1 MKEESLLL
9 LSDLQKLINQVVL
22 IDYTIII
29 LGGIGMDTVMS
40 HDYRL
45 LMGKISMDL
54 SFAEKFFNS
63 AETVLADYSITADE
77 KLKLLGLSA
86 EKFQAYRKAIDLK
99 TCDCDS
105 CCNGGEA
112 KGNCSECFASCCQ

>member
-1 MKEESLLL
+1 
-9 LSDLQKLINQVVL
+9 
-22 IDYTIII
+22 
-29 LGGIGMDTVMS
+29 MDTVMS

-86 EKFQAYRKAIDLK
+86 EKFQA
-99 TCDCDS
+99 
-105 CCNGGEA
+105 
-112 KGNCSECFASCCQ
+112 

>member
-1 MKEESLLL
+1 MLWICR
-9 LSDLQKLINQVVL
+9 INIKQQ
-22 IDYTIII
+22 IE
-29 LGGIGMDTVMS
+29 GGIIMDAVMS

-77 KLKLLGLSA
+77 KSKLLGLSA
-86 EKFQAYRKAIDLK
+86 ERFQAYRKAIDLK

-112 KGNCSECFASCCQ
+112 KKV

>member
-1 MKEESLLL
+1 
-9 LSDLQKLINQVVL
+9 
-22 IDYTIII
+22 
-29 LGGIGMDTVMS
+29 MDAIMS
-40 HDYRL
+40 RDYRL

-54 SFAEKFFNS
+54 SFAEKFFES
-63 AETVLADYSITADE
+63 AESVLAGYSITEEE
-77 KLKLLGLSA
+77 KSKLMGLSA
-86 EKFQAYRKAIDLK
+86 ERFNAYRKAIDLK

>member
-1 MKEESLLL
+1 
-9 LSDLQKLINQVVL
+9 
-22 IDYTIII
+22 
-29 LGGIGMDTVMS
+29 MDTVMS

-54 SFAEKFFNS
+54 SF
-63 AETVLADYSITADE
+63 
-77 KLKLLGLSA
+77 A

-112 KGNCSECFASCCQ
+112 KGNCSECFASCCQQYIKSKEVMEREVAIMQAPFLLCTPWVYSNGCKF

>member
-1 MKEESLLL
+1 
-9 LSDLQKLINQVVL
+9 
-22 IDYTIII
+22 
-29 LGGIGMDTVMS
+29 MDTVMS

-105 CCNGGEA
+105 CCNGGGS

>member
-1 MKEESLLL
+1 M
-9 LSDLQKLINQVVL
+9 VA
-22 IDYTIII
+22 
-29 LGGIGMDTVMS
+29 VMS

-54 SFAEKFFNS
+54 PFAEKFFANMDS
-63 AETVLADYSITADE
+63 VLSNYSLTKE
-77 KLKLLGLSA
+77 ERSKLKGLSA
-86 EKFQAYRKAIDLK
+86 ERFQAYRKAIELK

-112 KGNCSECFASCCQ
+112 KGNCSECFANCCQ